1 MTAVGFLGMG
11 CVTAFAEVEDIGRPE
26 TAFADGDAPQ
36 GLGLFR
42 AGPMVAPEWRT
53 LPPWTPRGDF
63 TSVSRGGKFISSLG
77 SDVGTPANDQNGVR
91 PDYELNA
98 DYSSSTLDGG
108 RFPATVRDFG
118 SVEALIQGGSMLF
131 GDDDQ
136 VAGFEFAASGYR
148 SSGPSDFE
156 RSSEDPSWRKGS
168 SYCSSDGSSASVV
181 SCETIED
188 LGSFVTTNSGAGPS
202 VGADQSSDP
211 TGPNAPTSGGSLSAA
226 QVSGLETIAARN
238 TFAMTWP
245 WGAIQGTVPSD
256 CAACD
261 AAPAVVGASTSD
273 SSPSSIPLSG
283 ITVGTPLPP
292 AVPEIPQWAMML
304 IGFGG
309 FALLFRR
316 RLRRSARL
324 RQARG
329 SRLDLEGQD

>member
-1 MTAVGFLGMG
+1 
-11 CVTAFAEVEDIGRPE
+11 
-26 TAFADGDAPQ
+26 
-36 GLGLFR
+36 
-42 AGPMVAPEWRT
+42 MVAPEWTTR
-53 LPPWTPRGDF
+53 PPWTPRGDF

-77 SDVGTPANDQNGVR
+77 SDVGTPADDQNGVR

-118 SVEALIQGGSMLF
+118 SVEVLIQGGSMLF

-181 SCETIED
+181 RCETIED
-188 LGSFVTTNSGAGPS
+188 LGSFVTTNSGTGPS
-202 VGADQSSDP
+202 VGGYQNSDP
-211 TGPNAPTSGGSLSAA
+211 TGPNATTSGGSLSAA
-226 QVSGLETIAARN
+226 QVSELETIAARN
-238 TFAMTWP
+238 NFAMAWP
-245 WGAIQGTVPSD
+245 WGATQGTVPSD

-261 AAPAVVGASTSD
+261 ATPPVVGASTSD
-273 SSPSSIPLSG
+273 WSPSSIPLSG
-283 ITVGTPLPP
+283 PLPP
-292 AVPEIPQWAMML
+292 AVPEISEWAMML

-309 FALLFRR
+309 LALLSRR
-316 RLRRSARL
+316 RLCRLARL
-324 RQARG
+324 GQARG